1 MGVSYY
7 HTIAFLGALSNEWPC
22 YTRGMKILVTAGGQ
36 GTKMWPSSR
45 QDKPK
50 QFQPI
55 VGDVSSYEHNIR
67 TLLKQYAPE
76 DIYISTKRRFIKYVS
91 EQSPQIPLK
100 NYIIEP
106 DIAKDRGPGEGLAFL
121 RLSLL
126 HPDEPF
132 FLIQADLLR
141 EPEEAF
147 LKTMRSAEE
156 LVVKYR
162 RYITGGIKATVPNM
176 GADYL
181 QLGEAMGKNGV
192 ESYAIDHF
200 LFRRKNLSE
209 TRQLIENFHVVAHWN
224 HLCWYPE
231 LMLEAYKKYRP
242 DWHEALMKIKE
253 VLDKPG
259 ENEAIEKIY
268 ATMEKGP
275 TEEVTKHIMDSGE
288 AMALLLP
295 FKLTD
300 IGTWG
305 SVYEFFEDGVGNY
318 EDGNVIAVDTKGSL
332 IKTDNKE
339 KLVAV
344 AGVQDLIVVDTAD
357 ALLVIPKEQIDK
369 IKDIQALLEDRN
381 ETEYL

>member
-1 MGVSYY
+1 
-7 HTIAFLGALSNEWPC
+7 
-22 YTRGMKILVTAGGQ
+22 
-36 GTKMWPSSR
+36 MWPYSR

-55 VGDVSSYEHNIR
+55 IGDVSSYEQNIK
-67 TLLKQYAPE
+67 TLLKQYSAE
-76 DIYISTKRRFIKYVS
+76 DIYISTKRKFIKYVS

-100 NYIIEP
+100 NYIVEP
-106 DIAKDRGPGEGLAFL
+106 DISKDRGPAEGLAFL
-121 RLSLL
+121 RLSML

-147 LKTMRSAEE
+147 LKTMQAAEK
-156 LVVKYR
+156 LVTKHK
-162 RYITGGIKATVPNM
+162 RYITGGIKATTPNM

-181 QLGEAMGKNGV
+181 QLGERVGTGEV
-192 ESYAIDHF
+192 ESYTIDHF
-200 LFRRKNLSE
+200 HFRRNNLAE
-209 TRQLIENFHVVAHWN
+209 TRELIENFHVVAHWN

-231 LMLEAYKKYRP
+231 LMLQAYKKHRP
-242 DWHEALMKIKE
+242 DWYEGLMKIKE

-268 ATMEKGP
+268 QTFEKGP

-288 AMALLLP
+288 AIALLLP

-305 SVYEFFEDGVGNY
+305 SVYEFFEDGTGNY
-318 EDGNVIAVDTKGSL
+318 EDGNVIAVDTHGSL
-332 IKTDNKE
+332 IKTNNKS
-339 KLVAV
+339 KVIAV
-344 AGVQDLIVVDTAD
+344 AGVQDMIIVDTDD
-357 ALLVIPKEQIDK
+357 ALLIVPKEEIDK
-369 IKDIQALLEDRN
+369 IKKIQSVLEERN